1 MRRFV
6 LLLLVASLAGC
17 PTPVPEGPVES
28 NFLRLQG
35 FVSVDADAGSLEGFL
50 RWIYVADDPG
60 EFDEPRT
67 DCEVWE
73 YVDLAAVEPD
83 DSCSG
88 CTDQFDGTAT
98 IEAGDTT
105 CDDAD
110 WPERAFTIAFAA
122 IGSMDEPDRTELAAE
137 GYTHAVSTRWSP
149 EIGDSQG
156 FQDLFAAEP
165 DQWAPDAGEAG
176 EVDSVDGQ
184 YHLLCRYFWE
194 LD

>member
-1 MRRFV
+1 MVRRLGLLAV
-6 LLLLVASLAGC
+6 LLLVGC
-17 PTPVPEGPVES
+17 ATPVPEGPIEA

-35 FVSVDADAGSLEGFL
+35 FISVSADPGALEGFL
-50 RWIYVADDPG
+50 RWIYVADDPA
-60 EFDEPRT
+60 EFDEPRA

-73 YVDLAAVEPD
+73 FLDLVAVEPD
-83 DSCSG
+83 DACSG
-88 CTDQFDGTAT
+88 CSDQFDGTAR

-105 CDDAD
+105 CDDAT
-110 WPERAFTIAFAA
+110 WAERPFTLAFAA
-122 IGSMDEPDRTELAAE
+122 IGSMDEPDRTELAQD
-137 GYTHAVSTRWSP
+137 GFSHAVSTRWSP

-176 EVDSVDGQ
+176 ETESVDGE
-184 YHLLCRYFWE
+184 YHLLCRYYWE